1 MNVIYINTHD
11 SGRML
16 SPYGYDIPTENLKKL
31 AEDSVVFTNA
41 FCAGPTCSP
50 SRAALLTGTF
60 PHQNGMLGLAQRGF
74 SLYNPE
80 KHLANFLKNN
90 GYNTCLCGIQHEY
103 GWYLDLEKN
112 GLHNLGYNEVL
123 TTDSKS
129 FKKEELH
136 LWDRNNAVEVVKWLD
151 NYNEEKPFL
160 LSFGMH
166 STHRP
171 YPVEVAEFIDER
183 YVVPPYPITNNEEN
197 RHDHAQYM
205 TTAHYADENIKM
217 IVDAL
222 KRNNLYENSIII
234 FTTDHGLALPFN
246 KCNLTD
252 TGIGVSLIMKVPN
265 ADSNGKVVDSL
276 VSQIDVFPTLCEL
289 LNLNKPDYL
298 EGKSFAESFADN
310 KAFLDEYI
318 FAEVNFHTSYEP
330 VRCVRTK
337 RYKYIKYYDETWN
350 KVNLSNMDESVPKDF
365 LMNNGLKE
373 KVKYR
378 EGLFDL
384 YYDPTERNNLV
395 DDIKY
400 KEILKNLRKVLLEK
414 QIKTDDPILK
424 GALEIKKGYKVNKV
438 ECETASSKNKDDYI
452 HIIKK

>member
-112 GLHNLGYNEVL
+112 GLHNLGYKEII
-123 TTDSKS
+123 TTDSKP

-136 LWDRNNAVEVVKWLD
+136 LWDRNNAIEVVRWLD

-183 YVVPPYPITNNEEN
+183 YIVPPYPITNNEEN

-265 ADSNGKVVDSL
+265 TDSNGKVVDSL

-289 LNLNKPDYL
+289 LKLNKPDYL
-298 EGKSFAESFADN
+298 EGKSFAEAFADN

-384 YYDPTERNNLV
+384 YYDPTERNNLA

-452 HIIKK
+452 SYS

>member
-50 SRAALLTGTF
+50 SRAALLTGIF

-80 KHLANFLKNN
+80 KHLANFLRNN

-112 GLHNLGYNEVL
+112 GLHNLGYNEIL

-151 NYNEEKPFL
+151 NYENDKPFL

-171 YPVEVAEFIDER
+171 YPVEVADFIDER

-234 FTTDHGLALPFN
+234 FTTDHGLAVPFN

-252 TGIGVSLIMKVPN
+252 TGIGVSLIMKVPE
-265 ADSNGKVVDSL
+265 AASNGKIVDSL

-289 LNLNKPDYL
+289 LNLDKPEYL
-298 EGKSFAESFADN
+298 EGKSFAEAFADN
-310 KAFLDEYI
+310 KAVLDEYI

-330 VRCVRTK
+330 IRCVRTK

-365 LMNNGLKE
+365 LMENGLKE
-373 KVKYR
+373 KIKYK

-384 YYDPTERNNLV
+384 YYDPTERNNLA
-395 DDIKY
+395 DDSKY
-400 KEILKNLRKVLLEK
+400 KEVLEK
-414 QIKTDDPILK
+414 LREVLHEKQVKTDDPILK

-438 ECETASSKNKDDYI
+438 ECETASSKNKDDYVSYN
-452 HIIKK
+452 

>member
-31 AEDSVVFTNA
+31 AKDSVVFTNA

-50 SRAALLTGTF
+50 SRAALLTGIF

-74 SLYNPE
+74 FLYNPE
-80 KHLANFLKNN
+80 KHLANFLRSN

-112 GLHNLGYNEVL
+112 GLHNLGYNEIL

-136 LWDRNNAVEVVKWLD
+136 LWDRNNAVEVVKWLN
-151 NYNEEKPFL
+151 NYENDKPFL

-171 YPVEVAEFIDER
+171 YPVEVADFIDER

-234 FTTDHGLALPFN
+234 FTTDHGLAVPFN

-252 TGIGVSLIMKVPN
+252 TGIGVSLIMKVPE
-265 ADSNGKVVDSL
+265 AASNGKIVDSL

-289 LNLNKPDYL
+289 LNLDKPEYL
-298 EGKSFAESFADN
+298 EGKSFAEAFADN
-310 KAFLDEYI
+310 KAVLDEYI

-330 VRCVRTK
+330 IRCVRTK

-365 LMNNGLKE
+365 LMANGLKE

-384 YYDPTERNNLV
+384 YFDPTERNNLA
-395 DDIKY
+395 DDSKY
-400 KEILKNLRKVLLEK
+400 QEVLEKLRKVLHEK
-414 QIKTDDPILK
+414 QVKTDDPILK
-424 GALEIKKGYKVNKV
+424 GVLEIKKGYKVNKV
-438 ECETASSKNKDDYI
+438 ECETASSKNKDDYVSYN
-452 HIIKK
+452 